1 MSVTPFVDKLAPVMN
16 LNLMDEMPCGCDKV
30 MNKSERVNRDESPD
44 CSDHYNLCPISTK
57 RGNCEGGNGE
67 KESMKLNI
75 NCAFSWKSFDKN
87 NFFTRRSFSVDDD
100 NADLA

>member
-16 LNLMDEMPCGCDKV
+16 LNLMDEMPRGCDRV
-30 MNKSERVNRDESPD
+30 INKSERVNRDESPD
-44 CSDHYNLCPISTK
+44 CPISTK